1 MHQNVSE
8 SKNSFSLING
18 AKKKEKRTYKAMQAL
33 ALSKSTISVSKEKGI
48 KMEKDI
54 ERVGNRKTETGQVL
68 NVIKHCHLL
77 VTA

>member
-18 AKKKEKRTYKAMQAL
+18 AKKKTKKKPYKAMQAL

-54 ERVGNRKTETGQVL
+54 ERVGNRKSRDWAS
-68 NVIKHCHLL
+68 IKRN
-77 VTA
+77 

>member
-1 MHQNVSE
+1 MP
-8 SKNSFSLING
+8 
-18 AKKKEKRTYKAMQAL
+18 AL

>member
-18 AKKKEKRTYKAMQAL
+18 AKKRKKTYKAMQAL

>member
-1 MHQNVSE
+1 
-8 SKNSFSLING
+8 
-18 AKKKEKRTYKAMQAL
+18 MQAL
-33 ALSKSTISVSKEKGI
+33 ALSKSTFSVSKEKGI

-54 ERVGNRKTETGQVL
+54 ERVGNGKTETGQVL